1 MERQSKQQ
9 YEAEE
14 MLSLQQEE
22 LKSLHDESKAL
33 ADELRKEK
41 KQIIDEEIG
50 NRKKLAELDAYDEK
64 MELVKEAIV

>member
-41 KQIIDEEIG
+41 KQIID
-50 NRKKLAELDAYDEK
+50 
-64 MELVKEAIV
+64 